1 MKNLQV
7 GKTFTD
13 YGFVSTNP
21 LKDSTF
27 IEGSKTLMHIHVPA
41 GTNCA
46 YIDPISEY
54 PGEEEVLLDKGTTF
68 KIKEIIDDNNFIC
81 EVVEKMSK
89 DEKDQVKTDSKA
101 LNTNDKQ
108 NNKAETSK
116 RDDRFTWQEDDVVF
130 D

>member
-1 MKNLQV
+1 
-7 GKTFTD
+7 
-13 YGFVSTNP
+13 
-21 LKDSTF
+21 
-27 IEGSKTLMHIHVPA
+27 MHIHVPA